1 MVHRIGVALPE
12 LQVYSADLHIH
23 SRYSAATS
31 GRMVISTIAQQAR
44 LKGLSF
50 VGTGDILHPRWM
62 DGVKTE
68 LVEVDEG
75 TYEHP
80 RYGTRF
86 ILTVEVEDKNR
97 VHHLLLLPS
106 LSAVEGLREELGR
119 YSVDMDADGRARI
132 ELSAPEIVEI
142 TLKHRGIIGPA
153 HAFTPWTSMYKEFD
167 SMQACYG
174 DRVGDIKFLE
184 LGLSADT
191 FMADRIGELSD
202 VTFLSNS
209 DAHSPWPDKLG
220 REFNRFALSEP
231 TYAEIIKAIEHE
243 NGRRVVL
250 NVGFDPRL
258 GKYHRSACS
267 RCYKQFELW
276 EAKALRWR
284 CDKCNG
290 FIKKGVWDRVNELA
304 NHPEPRHPPH
314 RPDYMRT
321 APLAEVVALALGHSD
336 AHASEVQDIW
346 SKLVERFGNE
356 IAVLVDVGIEDVV
369 RVAGQQVAAMVK
381 AFREQRLKV
390 VPGGGGRYGR
400 LEAPPDLAEVQQ
412 PKAQR
417 TLTEF
422 G

>member
-1 MVHRIGVALPE
+1 MSE

-31 GRMVISTIAQQAR
+31 SRMVISTIAQQAR

-50 VGTGDILHPRWM
+50 VGTGDILHPRWLES
-62 DGVKTE
+62 VKTE
-68 LVEVDEG
+68 LVEIAEG

-80 RYGTRF
+80 RYGTKF

-106 LSAVEGLREELGR
+106 LSAVEGLREEFGKH
-119 YSVDMDADGRARI
+119 SVDMNADGRARI
-132 ELSAPEIVEI
+132 ELGAPEIVEI
-142 TLKHRGIIGPA
+142 TLKHGGIIGPA

-167 SMQACYG
+167 SMKACYG
-174 DRVGDIKFLE
+174 DRVGDIKLLE

-191 FMADRIGELSD
+191 FMADRIEELAD

-220 REFNRFALSEP
+220 REFNRFALAEP
-231 TYAEIIKAIEHE
+231 TYAEIVKAIGRE
-243 NGRRVVL
+243 NGRRAVL

-304 NHPEPRHPPH
+304 SHPEPRHPPH

-321 APLAEVVALALGHSD
+321 APLAEVVALAFGHSD

-346 SKLVERFGNE
+346 KKLVERFGNE
-356 IAVLVDVGIEDVV
+356 IAILVDVEIEDVV
-369 RVAGQQVAAMVK
+369 KVAGQQVAGMVK

-390 VPGGGGRYGR
+390 VPGGGGRYGH
-400 LEAPPDLAEVQQ
+400 LEVPPDLAEAQQ

-417 TLTEF
+417 MLTEF
-422 G
+422 E

>member
-31 GRMVISTIAQQAR
+31 GRMVISTIAQQAK

-68 LVEVDEG
+68 LVEVAEG

-80 RYGTRF
+80 RYGIRF

-132 ELSAPEIVEI
+132 ELGAPEIVEI

-191 FMADRIGELSD
+191 FMADRIGELAD

-276 EAKALRWR
+276 EAKALKWR

-314 RPDYMRT
+314 RPNYMRT
-321 APLAEVVALALGHSD
+321 APLAEVVALAFGHSD

-400 LEAPPDLAEVQQ
+400 LEAPPDLAGVQQ

>member
-50 VGTGDILHPRWM
+50 VGTGDILHPRWL
-62 DGVKTE
+62 DSVKTE
-68 LVEVDEG
+68 LVEVAEG

-80 RYGTRF
+80 RYGTKF

-106 LSAVEGLREELGR
+106 LSAVEGLREELGK
-119 YSVDMDADGRARI
+119 YSVDVNADGRVRI
-132 ELSAPEIVEI
+132 ELGAPEIVEI
-142 TLKHRGIIGPA
+142 TLKHGGVIGPA

-167 SMQACYG
+167 SLKACYC
-174 DRVGDIKFLE
+174 DRAEDVKFLE

-191 FMADRIGELSD
+191 FMADRIGELAN

-220 REFNRFALSEP
+220 REFNRFALTEP
-231 TYAEIIKAIEHE
+231 TYAEIIKAIGCE

-276 EAKALRWR
+276 EVKALRWR

-304 NHPEPRHPPH
+304 NHPETRHPPH
-314 RPDYMRT
+314 RPNYMRT
-321 APLAEVVALALGHSD
+321 APLAEVVALAFGHSD

-369 RVAGQQVAAMVK
+369 RVAGQQVAAMVR

-390 VPGGGGRYGR
+390 VPGGGGRYGH
-400 LEAPPDLAEVQQ
+400 LEVPPDLAEVQQ

-417 TLTEF
+417 TLMEF